1 MGNSG
6 AQSVDMTEAP
16 VTLKDGLSGL
26 VSKVC
31 KSSSLVAVAIWWVGD

>member
-6 AQSVDMTEAP
+6 AQSVGMTEAP
-16 VTLKDGLSGL
+16 VTLKDSLSGL

-31 KSSSLVAVAIWWVGD
+31 KSTSSVNMVLWWVGD